1 MAAPAERT
9 AERSS
14 LRRNTL
20 SVATSVAMCM
30 AFMGPATSVAF
41 NTAPAAGGAGKALPF
56 ALVLA
61 LVACLLVANTIAAFA
76 RKLPSAGFAYTYNTH
91 AFGPAGGFLS
101 GWLLLISYGMVGPML
116 FSAIGAFGSDFVSAQ
131 FGVHIAWE
139 FISLFFV
146 LVVWAISASGIS
158 ESARVA
164 LVFLVIEVGVVLG
177 LATTILG
184 SGGAHGVSLAVFNP
198 AHSLHGIS
206 GLGVGMLWGILMF
219 IGFESVATLGEEARS
234 ARRTVP
240 LALFSAV
247 IVIGAFYV
255 YTAFAS
261 ANGFPSGT
269 AFAADANPWT
279 TLAQK
284 FWGGTAILILTVM
297 ASQFANVISGSNAI
311 VRVLFAMGRES
322 ILPRALG
329 RTGSRQT
336 PVVALTAY
344 MIFSAVFA
352 LLVGLKYGPYGVY
365 GFAGT
370 VLGLGMVF
378 IYIVISIGVVAYYR
392 REHRAEFSLLR
403 HGILPVLTAVV
414 MILPVY
420 GQLHPAPA
428 YPNNLAI
435 WLLLAWMVVGAG
447 YLVYLRS
454 RRPHVVSAMGAAFG
468 EPPEDAAGPAGAG
481 RLGADT
487 VR

>member
-1 MAAPAERT
+1 MAAPAQHST
-9 AERSS
+9 

-41 NTAPAAGGAGKALPF
+41 NTAPAAGGAGRALPF
-56 ALVLA
+56 ALLLA
-61 LVACLLVANTIAAFA
+61 LVACLLVANTIASFA

-91 AFGPAGGFLS
+91 AFGSSGGFLS

-116 FSAIGAFGSDFVSAQ
+116 FSAIGAFGSDFVDAQ
-131 FGVHIAWE
+131 FGVHIAWQL
-139 FISLFFV
+139 ISIFFV
-146 LVVWAISASGIS
+146 LVVWAISVAGVS
-158 ESARVA
+158 ESAKTA
-164 LVFLVIEVGVVLG
+164 MVFLVIEVGVVLG
-177 LATTILG
+177 LASTILG
-184 SGGAHGVSLAVFNP
+184 KGGDHGISLAVFNP
-198 AHSLHGIS
+198 ANSLHGVS
-206 GLGVGMLWGILMF
+206 GLGTGMLWGILMF

-261 ANGFPSGT
+261 ANGFSTGT
-269 AFAADANPWT
+269 AFAGDANPWT
-279 TLAQK
+279 TLSQR

-311 VRVLFAMGRES
+311 VRVIFAMGRES

-336 PVVALTAY
+336 PVIALTAY
-344 MIFSAVFA
+344 MIFSAAFA
-352 LLVGLKYGPYGVY
+352 LLVGLGYGPLGVY

-378 IYIVISIGVVAYYR
+378 IYIVISIGVIRFYL
-392 REHRAEFSLLR
+392 REHRDEFSVLR
-403 HGILPVLTAVV
+403 HGVLPVLTALI
-414 MILPVY
+414 MLLPVY
-420 GQLHPAPA
+420 GQLNPAPA

-435 WLLLAWMVVGAG
+435 WLLLAWMVVGVG
-447 YLVYLRS
+447 YLLYLRS
-454 RRPHVVSAMGAAFG
+454 RRPHVVRAMGAAFG
-468 EPPEDAAGPAGAG
+468 EESEAAPESATA
-481 RLGADT
+481 LGADP

>member
-1 MAAPAERT
+1 MASPVAP

-20 SVATSVAMCM
+20 SVGTSVAMCM

-41 NTAPAAGGAGKALPF
+41 NTAPAAGGAGTALPF
-56 ALVLA
+56 ALLLA

-76 RKLPSAGFAYTYNTH
+76 RKLPTAGFAYTYNTH
-91 AFGPAGGFLS
+91 AFGPSGGFLS

-116 FSAIGAFGSDFVSAQ
+116 FSAIGAFGSDFVAAE
-131 FGVHIAWE
+131 FGVHVAWE
-139 FISLFFV
+139 LISLFFV
-146 LVVWAISASGIS
+146 LLVWAINASGVS
-158 ESARVA
+158 ESAKTA

-184 SGGAHGVSLAVFNP
+184 SGGDHGISLAVFNP
-198 AHSLHGIS
+198 AHSLHGVS
-206 GLGVGMLWGILMF
+206 GLGTGMLWGVLMF

-234 ARRTVP
+234 ARRTIP
-240 LALFSAV
+240 LALFTAV

-261 ANGFPSGT
+261 ANGFANGR
-269 AFAADANPWT
+269 AFAADTNPWT
-279 TLAQK
+279 DLSQR
-284 FWGGTAILILTVM
+284 FWGGTAVLILTVM

-311 VRVLFAMGRES
+311 VRVIFAMGRES

-378 IYIVISIGVVAYYR
+378 IYIVISIGVIRFYR
-392 REHRAEFSLLR
+392 REHRDEFSMLR
-403 HGILPVLTAVV
+403 HGVLPVLTALIMV
-414 MILPVY
+414 LPIY

-435 WLLLAWMVVGAG
+435 WLLLVWMVVGVG
-447 YLVYLRS
+447 YLVYLRN

-468 EPPEDAAGPAGAG
+468 DAPEPVTGGAPDSQ
-481 RLGADT
+481 LGTDV